1 MALADA
7 GAAERSPDG
16 GVPVAREI
24 RAATA
29 ANRRLLADFFDRLT
43 DDQLTTPSLCSAWT
57 VREVLGH
64 LVMPFTGSLGGFA
77 VRLVR
82 ARGSLDR
89 ASAATAR
96 DLARRPVPE
105 LTALLRENADV
116 TIKAPGV
123 GPMGQ
128 LADACVHLRD
138 CARPLGL
145 PDDVDLDDW
154 RMLLDWLPPRVP
166 GLVPRRRLAGLRLV
180 ATDQEWS
187 WGEGRE
193 VRGPS
198 EALAMAAVGRPVALA
213 DLSGP
218 GVDVLR
224 ARLRQDG

>member
-7 GAAERSPDG
+7 GAAQRSPDG
-16 GVPVAREI
+16 GVPVTRDI
-24 RAATA
+24 GTATA

-64 LVMPFTGSLGGFA
+64 LVMPFTGSLSGFA
-77 VRLVR
+77 VQLVK

-96 DLARRPVPE
+96 ALARRPVPE
-105 LTALLRENADV
+105 LTALLRDNAEV

-145 PDDVDLDDW
+145 SDDVDLDDW

-187 WGEGRE
+187 WGEGPE

-198 EALAMAAVGRPVALA
+198 EAVAMAVVGRAVALA
-213 DLSGP
+213 DLGGP

-224 ARLRQDG
+224 ARLAQDG

>member
-7 GAAERSPDG
+7 GAAQRSPDG
-16 GVPVAREI
+16 GVPVARDI
-24 RAATA
+24 AAATA

-77 VRLVR
+77 VQLVR

-96 DLARRPVPE
+96 DLARRPVHE
-105 LTALLRENADV
+105 LTALLRDNAEV

-128 LADACVHLRD
+128 LADGCVHLRD

-166 GLVPRRRLAGLRLV
+166 GLVPKRRLAGLRLV

-187 WGEGRE
+187 WGEGPE

-198 EALAMAAVGRPVALA
+198 EAVAMAAVGRAVALA
-213 DLSGP
+213 DLGGP

-224 ARLRQDG
+224 ARLPQDG